1 MYKKIL
7 FGTCL
12 TDYCDHIFNFVLRL
26 AKENDAK
33 LWIYH
38 GLGRLN
44 ASADKVAEA
53 IKEAEARVADA
64 YGERLKNQ
72 GVTNYAI
79 NVSDGD
85 VVGEL
90 AKLARMAAVDV
101 LVMGT
106 STQTPIAA
114 GEGFGL
120 GHLGEVMSKTILR
133 APCPVLIVPPALL
146 PGLARG

>member
-12 TDYCDHIFNFVLRL
+12 TEYCNHIFNFALNL

-33 LWIYH
+33 LWIYY

-44 ASADKVAEA
+44 LDEPKVEQA
-53 IKEAEARVADA
+53 IKEAETKVAQA
-64 YGERLKNQ
+64 YVGQMKER
-72 GVTNYAI
+72 GFDNYAI

-85 VVGEL
+85 VVSEFS
-90 AKLARMAAVDV
+90 KLARNAAVD
-101 LVMGT
+101 LMVMGT
-106 STQTPIAA
+106 STEAPLAM
-114 GEGFGL
+114 GESINVGSL
-120 GHLGEVMSKTILR
+120 GPTTADTVLW
-133 APCPVLIVPPALL
+133 APCPVMIIPPSLI